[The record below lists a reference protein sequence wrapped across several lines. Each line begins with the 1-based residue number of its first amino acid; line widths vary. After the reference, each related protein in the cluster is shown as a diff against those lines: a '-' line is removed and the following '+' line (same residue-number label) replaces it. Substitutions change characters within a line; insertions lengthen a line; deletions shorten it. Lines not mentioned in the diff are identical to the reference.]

1 MSICSVE
8 LRSRFSTIRGV
19 AILVCLT
26 CSLTVTRTGRAED
39 DAGKANRMLEVL
51 KQRSASER
59 WQRVKQQYPM
69 NSPTT
74 ARNVPEA
81 LPQDAER
88 NLKEAE
94 LPPLPSEGL
103 VIPTI
108 SANPDDWVL
117 PARPSEFDVSAVPNL
132 ARRNDTSSAG
142 NESGKTLEMRIA
154 NQNTDAKTGTTDKN
168 ASDGPR
174 SPLERMIG
182 SINPYYDRDRDRDIR
197 EFAVEKGKEFKIPL
211 KSKTYEERSFPL
223 ITMAWE
229 PTNFY
234 YYPLYFADPALERY
248 GHTYH
253 PVVQPVASLA
263 RAGVQF
269 VLLPYQMTIT
279 PPCKQE
285 YPLGWYRPGECA
297 PKLHY
302 QIPLNAKAA
311 VVEAAVVT
319 GLFFAIP

>member
-1 MSICSVE
+1 M
-8 LRSRFSTIRGV
+8 
-19 AILVCLT
+19 
-26 CSLTVTRTGRAED
+26 
-39 DAGKANRMLEVL
+39 
-51 KQRSASER
+51 
-59 WQRVKQQYPM
+59 
-69 NSPTT
+69 
-74 ARNVPEA
+74 
-81 LPQDAER
+81 
-88 NLKEAE
+88 
-94 LPPLPSEGL
+94 
-103 VIPTI
+103 
-108 SANPDDWVL
+108 
-117 PARPSEFDVSAVPNL
+117 
-132 ARRNDTSSAG
+132 
-142 NESGKTLEMRIA
+142 EMRVASQNSDTKSGMSDKDA
-154 NQNTDAKTGTTDKN
+154 ND
-168 ASDGPR
+168 SPR
-174 SPLERMIG
+174 SPIDRTIG

-197 EFAVEKGKEFKIPL
+197 EFAIEKGKEFKIPF

-223 ITMAWE
+223 MTMAWE

-253 PVVQPVASLA
+253 PLVQPIASVA

-302 QIPLNAKAA
+302 QIPLNAKEA